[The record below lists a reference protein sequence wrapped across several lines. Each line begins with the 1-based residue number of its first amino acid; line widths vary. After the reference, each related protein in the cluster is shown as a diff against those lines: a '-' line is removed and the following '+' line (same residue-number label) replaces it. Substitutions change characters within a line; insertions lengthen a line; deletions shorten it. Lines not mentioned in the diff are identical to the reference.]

1 MNERELNTLFNI
13 VTEPEK
19 NAYTLNSIE
28 KVSEIQRIVRIFEIS
43 REQKQSFK
51 QISARGLVAFK
62 MLVSNN

>member
-19 NAYTLNSIE
+19 NAYLLNDNE
-28 KVSEIQRIVRIFEIS
+28 KVSEIQRIIRIFEIS
-43 REQKQSFK
+43 REQKQSLK

>member
-13 VTEPEK
+13 VTEPDK
-19 NAYTLNSIE
+19 NDYAIDTD
-28 KVSEIQRIVRIFEIS
+28 KQKREIQRIIRIFEIS
-43 REQKQSFK
+43 KSQRNSFK

>member
-13 VTEPEK
+13 VSEPQQ
-19 NAYTLNSIE
+19 NAYKLDSV
-28 KVSEIQRIVRIFEIS
+28 KKMQEIQRIVRVLEIS
-43 REQKQSFK
+43 KAQKESFK

>member
-13 VTEPEK
+13 VTEPVR
-19 NAYTLNSIE
+19 NAYVLDSV
-28 KVSEIQRIVRIFEIS
+28 KKMQEIQRIIRVLEIS
-43 REQKQSFK
+43 KTQKESFK

>member
-13 VTEPEK
+13 VTEPDK
-19 NAYTLNSIE
+19 NAYAIDTD
-28 KVSEIQRIVRIFEIS
+28 KQKREIQRIIRIFEIS
-43 REQKQSFK
+43 KSQRNSFK

>member
-13 VTEPEK
+13 VTEKKK
-19 NAYTLNSIE
+19 NAYLLNDNE
-28 KVSEIQRIVRIFEIS
+28 KVSEIQRIIRIFEIS